1 MSSAYGLEDD
11 FAFNFLP
18 GSYENGKES
27 LFAVQYSV
35 DDGTQYGSL
44 NWGDVLSVPQKLG
57 CCDFHKPSQ
66 NLVNAFKTVNGLP
79 DFDNFNNN
87 DYNAATD
94 KTDPRLFHTVALP
107 GLPYKYNTELIYKN
121 DWNRNSNVYGFYA
134 SLKENVDPSCSCFR
148 NINPFRNWC

>member
-1 MSSAYGLEDD
+1 
-11 FAFNFLP
+11 
-18 GSYENGKES
+18 
-27 LFAVQYSV
+27 VQYSV

-121 DWNRNSNVYGFYA
+121 D
-134 SLKENVDPSCSCFR
+134 E
-148 NINPFRNWC
+148 